1 LAFFAGEAVGEASF
15 FFALLS
21 DDDRELLPPLPDFF
35 VVELDLVVAA
45 LVLECVVV
53 AAVSCS

>member
-1 LAFFAGEAVGEASF
+1 LAFFDGEAEGEASF

-21 DDDRELLPPLPDFF
+21 DDEWELPLPLPDFF
-35 VVELDLVVAA
+35 VDLVVAA